1 MAFKKVM
8 KKIYLLTLT
17 MLLFSSCA
25 KTDDN
30 HFEAGID
37 NKNNHHDLYMVSNDG
52 GLLNN
57 LYASTENGCYELL
70 SGLGFHSN
78 VIYTD
83 YQSRSKIFL
92 SSDAASDH
100 MSDSSTSYIS
110 DTYSMVRPV
119 ATKNKLLV
127 FDTGS
132 GSIMVKKYGEKA
144 LSKIISMDFNGEN
157 KNKFYTFA
165 ANEWM
170 HDTSG
175 VACDKEDNLY
185 FIESYLDEE
194 GYSEK
199 KNIVTVNINT
209 GEKTELLTLDNIDRY
224 FIIGA
229 YGDELVL
236 KKATVP
242 DRSKPFYQ
250 QLDSQK
256 FEIILLNVDTLKTE
270 KITEFGREEK
280 SVLCHDNMLYT
291 LNAGNGNINALN
303 LSTGEEEVVYTIK
316 DSTVN
321 GVKYDSFSLRHDFYD
336 GHILLD
342 GIKPDGYTDFLAV
355 DVNEKTVTKLELY
368 FDDNFCGIFAENS
381 EYFYVQTGEFTY
393 KIEIPDPAGNTY
405 TGDMRMMKMSL
416 IKKADYWN
424 NIPNFIEIT
433 DYAYGS

>member
-8 KKIYLLTLT
+8 KKIYLLALI

-30 HFEAGID
+30 HFEADFD

-57 LYASTENGCYELL
+57 LYAGTENGCYELL

-132 GSIMVKKYGEKA
+132 GSIAVNQYGEKA

-256 FEIILLNVDTLKTE
+256 IEIILLNVDTLKTE
-270 KITEFGREEK
+270 KITEFGKEEK

-303 LSTGEEEVVYTIK
+303 LFTGEEEVVYTIK
-316 DSTVN
+316 DSTVK
-321 GVKYDSFSLRHDFYD
+321 GVKYDGFSLRHDF
-336 GHILLD
+336 
-342 GIKPDGYTDFLAV
+342 
-355 DVNEKTVTKLELY
+355 
-368 FDDNFCGIFAENS
+368 
-381 EYFYVQTGEFTY
+381 
-393 KIEIPDPAGNTY
+393 
-405 TGDMRMMKMSL
+405 
-416 IKKADYWN
+416 
-424 NIPNFIEIT
+424 
-433 DYAYGS
+433 

>member
-8 KKIYLLTLT
+8 KKIYLLALI

-57 LYASTENGCYELL
+57 LYAGTENGCYELL

-83 YQSRSKIFL
+83 YQSRIKIFL

-256 FEIILLNVDTLKTE
+256 IEIILLNVDTLKTE
-270 KITEFGREEK
+270 KITEFGKEEK

-342 GIKPDGYTDFLAV
+342 GIKSDGYTDFLAV

-368 FDDNFCGIFAENS
+368 SDDNFCGIFAENS

-405 TGDMRMMKMSL
+405 TGDIPMMKMSL

>member
-8 KKIYLLTLT
+8 KKIYLLALI

-30 HFEAGID
+30 HFETGID
-37 NKNNHHDLYMVSNDG
+37 NKNNHHDLYMVTDDY
-52 GLLNN
+52 GLMTNT
-57 LYASTENGCYELL
+57 YAGTENGCYELL

-209 GEKTELLTLDNIDRY
+209 GEKTELLTLDNTDRY

-256 FEIILLNVDTLKTE
+256 IEIILLNVDTTKTE
-270 KITEFGREEK
+270 KITEFGKEEK

-321 GVKYDSFSLRHDFYD
+321 GVKYDSFSLEHDFYD

-342 GIKPDGYTDFLAV
+342 GIKSDGYTDFLAV
-355 DVNEKTVTKLELY
+355 DVNEKTITKLELY
-368 FDDNFCGIFAENS
+368 SDDNFCGIFAENS
-381 EYFYVQTGEFTY
+381 EYFYVQTGKFTY

-405 TGDMRMMKMSL
+405 TGDIPMMKMSL

>member
-8 KKIYLLTLT
+8 KKIYLLVLI
-17 MLLFSSCA
+17 MLLFSSCT

-30 HFEAGID
+30 HFETGID
-37 NKNNHHDLYMVSNDG
+37 NKNNHHDLYMVTNDY
-52 GLLNN
+52 GLMINT
-57 LYASTENGCYELL
+57 YAGIENGCYEVF
-70 SGLGFHSN
+70 SYPGAYSN
-78 VIYTD
+78 VIYAD

-110 DTYSMVRPV
+110 DTYGMVRPV

-127 FDTGS
+127 FDNVS

-170 HDTSG
+170 YDTSG

-209 GEKTELLTLDNIDRY
+209 GEKTELLTLDNTDRY

-236 KKATVP
+236 KKQPYRIEV
-242 DRSKPFYQ
+242 
-250 QLDSQK
+250 
-256 FEIILLNVDTLKTE
+256 
-270 KITEFGREEK
+270 
-280 SVLCHDNMLYT
+280 
-291 LNAGNGNINALN
+291 N
-303 LSTGEEEVVYTIK
+303 LFT
-316 DSTVN
+316 N
-321 GVKYDSFSLRHDFYD
+321 SLTARNLRY
-336 GHILLD
+336 
-342 GIKPDGYTDFLAV
+342 
-355 DVNEKTVTKLELY
+355 Y
-368 FDDNFCGIFAENS
+368 F
-381 EYFYVQTGEFTY
+381 
-393 KIEIPDPAGNTY
+393 
-405 TGDMRMMKMSL
+405 
-416 IKKADYWN
+416 
-424 NIPNFIEIT
+424 
-433 DYAYGS
+433 

>member
-8 KKIYLLTLT
+8 KKIHLLALI

-30 HFEAGID
+30 HFETGID

-57 LYASTENGCYELL
+57 VYASTENGCYELL

-132 GSIMVKKYGEKA
+132 GSITVKKYGEKA

-175 VACDKEDNLY
+175 VA
-185 FIESYLDEE
+185 
-194 GYSEK
+194 
-199 KNIVTVNINT
+199 
-209 GEKTELLTLDNIDRY
+209 
-224 FIIGA
+224 
-229 YGDELVL
+229 
-236 KKATVP
+236 
-242 DRSKPFYQ
+242 
-250 QLDSQK
+250 
-256 FEIILLNVDTLKTE
+256 
-270 KITEFGREEK
+270 
-280 SVLCHDNMLYT
+280 
-291 LNAGNGNINALN
+291 
-303 LSTGEEEVVYTIK
+303 
-316 DSTVN
+316 
-321 GVKYDSFSLRHDFYD
+321 
-336 GHILLD
+336 
-342 GIKPDGYTDFLAV
+342 
-355 DVNEKTVTKLELY
+355 
-368 FDDNFCGIFAENS
+368 
-381 EYFYVQTGEFTY
+381 
-393 KIEIPDPAGNTY
+393 
-405 TGDMRMMKMSL
+405 
-416 IKKADYWN
+416 
-424 NIPNFIEIT
+424 
-433 DYAYGS
+433 

>member
-8 KKIYLLTLT
+8 KKIYLLALI

-25 KTDDN
+25 KNIENPKN
-30 HFEAGID
+30 HDEKLGGS
-37 NKNNHHDLYMVSNDG
+37 NHGLYMVSKDS

-57 LYASTENGCYELL
+57 LYAGTENGCYELF

-132 GSIMVKKYGEKA
+132 GSIAVNQYGEKA

-175 VACDKEDNLY
+175 VACDKKDNLY

-209 GEKTELLTLDNIDRY
+209 GEKTELLTLDNTDRY
-224 FIIGA
+224 SIIGA

-270 KITEFGREEK
+270 KITEFGKEEK
-280 SVLCHDNMLYT
+280 SILCHDNMLYT

-303 LSTGEEEVVYTIK
+303 LFTGEEEVVYTIK

-321 GVKYDSFSLRHDFYD
+321 GVKYDGFSLRHDFYD
-336 GHILLD
+336 GHILLE
-342 GIKPDGYTDFLAV
+342 GIKSDGYKDFLAV

>member
-8 KKIYLLTLT
+8 KKIYLLALI

-30 HFEAGID
+30 RFEADFD

-57 LYASTENGCYELL
+57 VYASTENGCYELL

-209 GEKTELLTLDNIDRY
+209 GEKTELLTLDNTDRY

-256 FEIILLNVDTLKTE
+256 IGIILLNVDTLKTE
-270 KITEFGREEK
+270 KITEFGKEEK

-316 DSTVN
+316 DSTVK
-321 GVKYDSFSLRHDFYD
+321 GVKYDSFSLGHDFYD

-342 GIKPDGYTDFLAV
+342 GIKSDGYTDFLAV
-355 DVNEKTVTKLELY
+355 DVNEKTITKLELY
-368 FDDNFCGIFAENS
+368 SDDNFCGIFAENS
-381 EYFYVQTGEFTY
+381 EYFYVQTGKFTY

-405 TGDMRMMKMSL
+405 TGDIPMMKMSL

>member
-8 KKIYLLTLT
+8 KKICLLALI

-25 KTDDN
+25 KTDDS

-37 NKNNHHDLYMVSNDG
+37 NKNNHHDLYMVTNDY
-52 GLLNN
+52 GLMINT
-57 LYASTENGCYELL
+57 YAGIENGCYEVF
-70 SGLGFHSN
+70 SYPGAYSN
-78 VIYTD
+78 VIYAD

-110 DTYSMVRPV
+110 DTYGMVRPV

-127 FDTGS
+127 FDNVS

-170 HDTSG
+170 YDTSG

-209 GEKTELLTLDNIDRY
+209 GEKTELLTLDNTDRY

-270 KITEFGREEK
+270 KITEFGCEEK

-303 LSTGEEEVVYTIK
+303 LSTGEEEIVYTIK

-342 GIKPDGYTDFLAV
+342 GIKSDGYKDFLAV

-405 TGDMRMMKMSL
+405 TGDMPMMKMSL

-433 DYAYGS
+433 DYVYGS

>member
-1 MAFKKVM
+1 MVFKKVM
-8 KKIYLLTLT
+8 KKIYLLALI

-25 KTDDN
+25 KTDYN
-30 HFEAGID
+30 HFEADFD
-37 NKNNHHDLYMVSNDG
+37 NKNNHHDLYMVTDDY
-52 GLLNN
+52 GLMTNT
-57 LYASTENGCYELL
+57 YAGTENGCYELL

-209 GEKTELLTLDNIDRY
+209 GEKTELLTLDNTDRY

-256 FEIILLNVDTLKTE
+256 FEIILLNVDTTETE

-321 GVKYDSFSLRHDFYD
+321 GVKYDSFSLRHDVYD
-336 GHILLD
+336 GHILLE
-342 GIKPDGYTDFLAV
+342 GIKSDGYKDCLAV
-355 DVNEKTVTKLELY
+355 DVNEKTITKLELY
-368 FDDNFCGIFAENS
+368 SDDNFCGIFAENS

-405 TGDMRMMKMSL
+405 TGDIPMMKMSL

>member
-8 KKIYLLTLT
+8 KKIYLLALI
-17 MLLFSSCA
+17 MLFFSSCA

-30 HFEAGID
+30 HFEADFD
-37 NKNNHHDLYMVSNDG
+37 NKNNHHNLYMVTDDY
-52 GLLNN
+52 GLMTNT
-57 LYASTENGCYELL
+57 YAGTENGCYELL

-100 MSDSSTSYIS
+100 MSDSSISYIS

-132 GSIMVKKYGEKA
+132 GNIMVKKYGEKA

-209 GEKTELLTLDNIDRY
+209 GKKTELLTLDNTDRY

-270 KITEFGREEK
+270 KITEFGKEEK

-291 LNAGNGNINALN
+291 LNADNGTINAIN
-303 LSTGEEEVVYTIK
+303 LSTGEEGAVYAIK

-321 GVKYDSFSLRHDFYD
+321 GVKYDGFSLRHDFYD
-336 GHILLD
+336 GHILLE
-342 GIKPDGYTDFLAV
+342 GIKSDGYKDFLAV

>member
-8 KKIYLLTLT
+8 KKICLLALI

-25 KTDDN
+25 KTDDS

-37 NKNNHHDLYMVSNDG
+37 NKNNHHDLYMVTNDY
-52 GLLNN
+52 GLMINT
-57 LYASTENGCYELL
+57 YAGIENGCYEVF
-70 SGLGFHSN
+70 SYPGAYSN
-78 VIYTD
+78 VIYAD

-110 DTYSMVRPV
+110 DTYGMVRPV

-127 FDTGS
+127 FDNVS

-209 GEKTELLTLDNIDRY
+209 GEKTELLTLDNTDRY

-236 KKATVP
+236 KKATIP

-256 FEIILLNVDTLKTE
+256 FEIILLNVDTTETE

-291 LNAGNGNINALN
+291 LNAGNGNINAIN

-321 GVKYDSFSLRHDFYD
+321 GVKYDSFSLGHDSYD
-336 GHILLD
+336 GHILLE
-342 GIKPDGYTDFLAV
+342 GIKSDGYTDFLAV
-355 DVNEKTVTKLELY
+355 DVNEKTITKLELY

-405 TGDMRMMKMSL
+405 TGDMPMMKMSL

-433 DYAYGS
+433 DYVYGS

>member
-8 KKIYLLTLT
+8 KKIYLLALI

-30 HFEAGID
+30 RFEADFD

-57 LYASTENGCYELL
+57 VYASTENGCYELL

-132 GSIMVKKYGEKA
+132 GSIMVNKYGEKA

-209 GEKTELLTLDNIDRY
+209 GEKTELLTLDNTDRY

-270 KITEFGREEK
+270 KITEFGCEEK

-342 GIKPDGYTDFLAV
+342 GIKSDGYKDFLAV

>member
-30 HFEAGID
+30 HFEADFD
-37 NKNNHHDLYMVSNDG
+37 NKNNHHDLYMVTNDYW
-52 GLLNN
+52 LMRNI
-57 LYASTENGCYELL
+57 YAGTENGCYEVF
-70 SGLGFHSN
+70 SYPDAHSN
-78 VIYTD
+78 LIYAD
-83 YQSRSKIFL
+83 YQSKSKVFL
-92 SSDAASDH
+92 SSDASSDH

-110 DTYSMVRPV
+110 DTYSMVRSV

-132 GSIMVKKYGEKA
+132 GSIMVNKYGEKA

-209 GEKTELLTLDNIDRY
+209 GEKTELLTLDNTDRY

-256 FEIILLNVDTLKTE
+256 IEIILLNVDTLKTE
-270 KITEFGREEK
+270 KITEFGKEEK

-321 GVKYDSFSLRHDFYD
+321 GVKYDGFSLRHDFYD
-336 GHILLD
+336 GHILLE
-342 GIKPDGYTDFLAV
+342 GIKSDGYKDFLAV
-355 DVNEKTVTKLELY
+355 DVNEKTITKLELY
-368 FDDNFCGIFAENS
+368 SDDNFCGIFAENS

-433 DYAYGS
+433 DYAYSS